1 MADQPIGA
9 DQPYLAPNNEGVG
22 AVFFDRPSKDLLSI
36 HLSNLEG
43 VDKAL
48 GEKKEQQKQARAVAT
63 KLLEYKNPDTNGI
76 FPKDSEEINK
86 KGQEVTQTMTDLLRI
101 KQDPS
106 NPEWV
111 SAYNSLNNKKQ
122 ELLTLIGASKAFN
135 KDITSVG
142 GQFAKGELKNADP
155 VFWAQEH
162 EKALKMTAAERA
174 ANGVSPTNWIRPL
187 TPKLDDMLSAHISKN
202 FKEYQEPKTSPVEI
216 SKGTYG
222 QKIHKTNLTPE
233 QTDAMASSY
242 LSGGFQ
248 NSKEAVDEAFANQPQ
263 EVADKYI
270 GAAKASGIAN
280 DIVANEEAKK
290 QWLKDHIAA
299 NYVKE
304 QNSYKFDG
312 ITPQERAKWK
322 ISEGQAKEI
331 AKGGWVW
338 TMAKG
343 SIDPNSD
350 VSTPQPYTT
359 SNGTTISLKGNPALN
374 AIPPQQVS
382 VPIYKLDEN
391 GNIVKVNGK
400 PVQASGM
407 NGEALFKNIPNHI
420 LANGY
425 DANGNWVLVT
435 SESKYYGD
443 ATGDTKQEL
452 QVVKPDQAF
461 DYIKSR
467 VAGAKY
473 AQGATD
479 LANAEGYRDAKTGK
493 IEFKS
498 NPNLRAEVQSPMVT
512 SRVPAANTQQ
522 KQTPAKKEEAK
533 IRVRRKSDGKTGTID
548 DKDFNESKY
557 EKL

>member
-1 MADQPIGA
+1 MAEQPSGSDMPYVA
-9 DQPYLAPNNEGVG
+9 DNPSGVG
-22 AVFFDRPSKDLLSI
+22 AVFFDRPSKDLLAI
-36 HLSNLEG
+36 HMDNLAN

-86 KGQEVTQTMTDLLRI
+86 KGQEVTQSMTDLLRLG

-111 SAYNSLNNKKQ
+111 SAYNGLNNKKQ

-135 KDITSVG
+135 KDITSIGNKFVS
-142 GQFAKGELKNADP
+142 GELKNADAAY
-155 VFWAQEH
+155 WAKNHADAIAMSAKDRYEQ
-162 EKALKMTAAERA
+162 
-174 ANGVSPTNWIRPL
+174 GISPTNWVKPL
-187 TPKLDDMLSAHISKN
+187 APKLDEMLSTHISKN
-202 FKEYQEPKTSPVEI
+202 FKDYQEPTTSPVEI

-233 QTDAMASSY
+233 QVDAMATSY

-270 GAAKASGIAN
+270 KSAKASGIDN

-322 ISEGQAKEI
+322 LSENQAKEV

-338 TMAKG
+338 TMTKG

-359 SNGTTISLKGNPALN
+359 SSGATISLKGNPALN

-382 VPIYKLDEN
+382 VPVYKLDAD
-391 GNIVKVNGK
+391 GNVVKANGK
-400 PVQASGM
+400 PVQATGM
-407 NGEALFKNIPNHI
+407 NGEALYKTIPNHV

-425 DANGNWVLVT
+425 DANGDWILVT

-452 QVVKPDQAF
+452 QVIKPDQAF

-493 IEFKS
+493 IVFKD

-512 SRVPAANTQQ
+512 SRVPAANAQQ
-522 KQTPAKKEEAK
+522 KEKAKQLVKK
-533 IRVRRKSDGKTGTID
+533 LSTGRTVYSDDNGKTWHP
-548 DKDFNESKY
+548 
-557 EKL
+557 